1 MKKPANAGFFYGIP
15 PFPDYNYYMKK
26 TIERNLAEHQE
37 VSAQLQTLEN
47 AIEQTAILMINAL
60 KNGKTIFW
68 CGNGGSASDAQ
79 HLAGELIG
87 RFKGDRKPLK
97 SISLNA
103 DSAVMTCIVNDYGYE
118 HIFSRQVEALGE
130 EGDILVGISTSGQ
143 SANVNHAL
151 NAAKNKKMRTVGL
164 LGKGGG
170 QALEI
175 ADHAIVIPSE
185 STARIQEMHITIG
198 HILCELI
205 EEGLGLN
212 A

>member
-1 MKKPANAGFFYGIP
+1 
-15 PFPDYNYYMKK
+15 MKK

-151 NAAKNKKMRTVGL
+151 NAAKNKKMHTIGF

-198 HILCELI
+198 HILCERI
-205 EEGLGLN
+205 AEGLGLN

>member
-1 MKKPANAGFFYGIP
+1 
-15 PFPDYNYYMKK
+15 MKK

-37 VSAQLQTLEN
+37 VLAQLHSLEN
-47 AIEQTAILMINAL
+47 TIQQTAILMVDAL

-151 NAAKNKKMRTVGL
+151 NAAKNKKNAYRRIVRQGVWSSVRDSRPCHRYSIRIHRTYSGDAYHHRPYSV
-164 LGKGGG
+164 
-170 QALEI
+170 
-175 ADHAIVIPSE
+175 
-185 STARIQEMHITIG
+185 
-198 HILCELI
+198 
-205 EEGLGLN
+205 
-212 A
+212 

>member
-1 MKKPANAGFFYGIP
+1 MNQSITRIL
-15 PFPDYNYYMKK
+15 N
-26 TIERNLAEHQE
+26 EHQDALSKIYFLEQSIQE
-37 VSAQLQTLEN
+37 VAS
-47 AIEQTAILMINAL
+47 LMIGAL

-87 RFKGDRKPLK
+87 RFKEDRKPLK

-151 NAAKNKKMRTVGL
+151 NAAKNKKMHTVGF

-170 QALEI
+170 QAIEI
-175 ADHAIVIPSE
+175 VHHAIVIPSE

-205 EEGLGLN
+205 EEGLGIN

>member
-1 MKKPANAGFFYGIP
+1 MQEIIKRHILEHQKVLNSMDLLTP
-15 PFPDYNYYMKK
+15 
-26 TIERNLAEHQE
+26 TIETIAL
-37 VSAQLQTLEN
+37 
-47 AIEQTAILMINAL
+47 LMIDAL
-60 KNGKTIFW
+60 KNGKAIFW

-143 SANVNHAL
+143 SANVNHGL
-151 NAAKNKKMRTVGL
+151 NAAKNKKMHTVGF

-205 EEGLGLN
+205 EEGLVLN

>member
-1 MKKPANAGFFYGIP
+1 
-15 PFPDYNYYMKK
+15 MKK

-37 VSAQLQTLEN
+37 VLAQLQNIED
-47 AIEQTAILMINAL
+47 AIEQIAIMMINAL

-87 RFKGDRKPLK
+87 RFKGHRKPLK

-130 EGDILVGISTSGQ
+130 EGDIMVGISTSGQ
-143 SANVNHAL
+143 SVNVNHAL
-151 NAAKNKKMRTVGL
+151 NAAKNKKMHTVGF

-175 ADHAIVIPSE
+175 ADHAIIIPSE

>member
-1 MKKPANAGFFYGIP
+1 MKKPANAGFFSW
-15 PFPDYNYYMKK
+15 FPSVSDYNCYMKK

-37 VSAQLQTLEN
+37 VLAQLQTLEN

-151 NAAKNKKMRTVGL
+151 NAAKNKKMHTIGL

>member
-1 MKKPANAGFFYGIP
+1 
-15 PFPDYNYYMKK
+15 MKK

-37 VSAQLQTLEN
+37 VLAQLHTLEDT
-47 AIEQTAILMINAL
+47 IQQSAILM
-60 KNGKTIFW
+60 
-68 CGNGGSASDAQ
+68 
-79 HLAGELIG
+79 
-87 RFKGDRKPLK
+87 
-97 SISLNA
+97 
-103 DSAVMTCIVNDYGYE
+103 
-118 HIFSRQVEALGE
+118 VEALGE
-130 EGDILVGISTSGQ
+130 ESDILVDIPTSGQ

-151 NAAKNKKMRTVGL
+151 NAAKNKKMYTVGF

-170 QALEI
+170 QALKI